1 MPPTLR
7 IQVAH
12 TADLGTAELA
22 AARALLF
29 DVFDD
34 MTDEDWDHSCGGM
47 HALAWEGDTLI
58 GHASVVQRRL
68 IHQGRALRA
77 GYVEGVGVRRQYQRR
92 GIGSRLMDEL
102 ERIIRAAYELG
113 ALGSTDEGLP
123 FYRARGWERW
133 RGPSSALT
141 LSGVARTPDED
152 GYILV
157 LPATASLDLDG
168 ELTCDFRNGDGW

>member
-1 MPPTLR
+1 MAH
-7 IQVAH
+7 IQIAH
-12 TADLGTAELA
+12 TADLSSAERE

-34 MTDEDWDHSCGGM
+34 MTEDDWDHSCGGI
-47 HALAWEGDTLI
+47 HALAWEGEALM

-68 IHQGRALRA
+68 IHKDRALRA
-77 GYVEGVGVRRQYQRR
+77 GYVEGVGVRREYQRR
-92 GIGSRLMDEL
+92 GIGGALMAKL
-102 ERIIRAAYELG
+102 ERIIHSAYELG

-123 FYRARGWERW
+123 FYLARGWQRW
-133 RGPSSALT
+133 RGPTSALT
-141 LSGVARTPDED
+141 LNGVVRTPDED

-157 LPATASLDLDG
+157 LPASASLDLDG